1 MAHLPQLIVDL
12 ALILCAAA
20 ITTLVFKKL
29 NQPVVL
35 GYIIAGMLVGP
46 NFSLFPTI
54 TDTASI
60 SVWAE
65 IGIIV
70 LLFNLGL
77 EFSFKKVVKVGSTA
91 AVTGIFEM
99 SLMMAIGFFTGKAL
113 GWSQMDCLFL
123 GGIISISSTTI
134 IIRAFDELGGKN
146 PKICRNGIGGAH
158 Y

>member
-134 IIRAFDELGGKN
+134 IIRAFDELGVKN